1 MRKSDRL
8 PLILL
13 IAFAIFWLVIAIN
26 PYDRFTWAIENIL
39 SVLLVLLLIVTYR
52 MFRFS
57 NTAYILLFSFLIL
70 HTLGSYYTYT
80 NMPIFKWIQAMFDFS
95 RNHYDRVVHFLFG
108 LIFYFPIYEI
118 VTRKL
123 KIKGWI
129 SYLLPF
135 LIIVSLKTIYEILE
149 YLAVIFTHNLAFSD
163 SFLGMQGDYWDA
175 QKDILFGMAGAA
187 ISMVVCWV
195 RKRVNYI

>member
-1 MRKSDRL
+1 MKKSDRL
-8 PLILL
+8 PVILL
-13 IAFAIFWLVIAIN
+13 VIFAIFWLVIAIS
-26 PYDRFTWAIENIL
+26 PYDRFTWIIENIL
-39 SVLLVLLLIVTYR
+39 SVLFVLLLIVTYEK
-52 MFRFS
+52 FRFS
-57 NTAYILLFSFLIL
+57 NITYLFLFSFLIL

-80 NMPIFKWIQAMFDFS
+80 NMPVFKWIQAIFDFS

-123 KIKGWI
+123 KMKGWM

-135 LIIVSLKTIYEILE
+135 LIVVSFKTIYEILE
-149 YLAVIFTHNLAFSD
+149 YLAVIFTNNLAFSD

-175 QKDILFGMAGAA
+175 QKDIMFGMAGAT
-187 ISMVVCWV
+187 ISMLIC
-195 RKRVNYI
+195 RLRN

>member
-13 IAFAIFWLVIAIN
+13 IAFSIFWLVIAIN

-118 VTRKL
+118 
-123 KIKGWI
+123 
-129 SYLLPF
+129 
-135 LIIVSLKTIYEILE
+135 LE